1 MEKKDIVEKE
11 DTDAAADKVFMS
23 FVEKGYPRSAREL
36 EAFIKKTKEKEP
48 KEGIKGGFI
57 QAINGYP
64 KSARELEAFIKK
76 TVLKDT
82 VPCP

>member
-36 EAFIKKTKEKEP
+36 EAFIKKT
-48 KEGIKGGFI
+48 
-57 QAINGYP
+57 
-64 KSARELEAFIKK
+64 
-76 TVLKDT
+76 VLKDT